1 MHLLATKN
9 VTAVN
14 NFGRSMF
21 LVHGPRGG

>member
-1 MHLLATKN
+1 MHLPATKN

-21 LVHGPRGG
+21 LVDGPRGG